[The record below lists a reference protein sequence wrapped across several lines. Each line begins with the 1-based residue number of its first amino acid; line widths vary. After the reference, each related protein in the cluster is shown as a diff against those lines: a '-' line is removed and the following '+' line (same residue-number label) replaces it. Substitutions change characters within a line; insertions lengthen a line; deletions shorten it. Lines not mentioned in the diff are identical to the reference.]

1 MRAKTTTRPAHRLSR
16 RRKGEE
22 TSESQLQRVRVRR
35 GAGGVRVAARCPI
48 YGRCRA
54 RRGGVWGAGEAGG
67 RGRMPRLLADVAECC
82 VRGDVRG
89 IALHKQEGCVWYIHM
104 RLFVQRRDE
113 RTAHPGPGA

>member
-1 MRAKTTTRPAHRLSR
+1 
-16 RRKGEE
+16 
-22 TSESQLQRVRVRR
+22 
-35 GAGGVRVAARCPI
+35 
-48 YGRCRA
+48 
-54 RRGGVWGAGEAGG
+54 
-67 RGRMPRLLADVAECC
+67 MPRLLADVAECC

>member
-1 MRAKTTTRPAHRLSR
+1 MMRAKTTTRPAHRLSR

-67 RGRMPRLLADVAECC
+67 VCPVCWPMWPSAAC
-82 VRGDVRG
+82 VV
-89 IALHKQEGCVWYIHM
+89 
-104 RLFVQRRDE
+104 
-113 RTAHPGPGA
+113 T